1 MARKAFISGATKRI
15 SHPDD
20 TENPTIYTIQAI
32 PYRVTNWVR
41 DNSFVA
47 VPGVGVQ
54 FHAGRSASL
63 SLQVGLQAVENLL
76 GPDGEPVKIES
87 TVIALNGGGK
97 HVCVAES
104 ALDLLPPGDA
114 TWLTLEIQ
122 KFSGVV
128 EDEVKKSGA
137 PS

>member
-54 FHAGRSASL
+54 FHAGRSAAL
-63 SLQVGLQAVENLL
+63 SLQVGLLGVENLL
-76 GPDGEPVKIES
+76 GADDQPVKIDT
-87 TVIALNGGGK
+87 TVIHLNGNGK
-97 HVCVAES
+97 HVCVSETV
-104 ALDLLPPGDA
+104 LDLIPPSDT

-122 KFSGVV
+122 KFSGVS
-128 EDEVKKSGA
+128 EEEVKKSDA